1 MRVNSSCLSPER
13 QDNDLPKVQDIQW
26 QVSVDDWA
34 WSYLFQLLTMNKETT
49 REETD
54 MGYTWE
60 QVSPEGKRVAKKLAS
75 DLGCTEIEA
84 YQLVVQKMFP

>member
-1 MRVNSSCLSPER
+1 
-13 QDNDLPKVQDIQW
+13 
-26 QVSVDDWA
+26 
-34 WSYLFQLLTMNKETT
+34 MNEETT

-60 QVSPEGKRVAKKLAS
+60 QVSPEGKRIAKKLAS
-75 DLGCTEIEA
+75 DLGCNEIEA